1 MNRWMID
8 NDFKEEKS
16 MLSKTVRFA
25 LLLGV
30 GMFLFSS
37 LALAGTRTIKLDNDT
52 ILPDGQTL
60 KAGVY
65 SVVVDQKLDQVHFI
79 QNRVVVVKHQCKC
92 IEQGKKNESDA
103 IMFSEKG
110 PDKKVLDG
118 IRFRGE
124 TRLITLPS

>member
-1 MNRWMID
+1 MID
-8 NDFKEEKS
+8 HDLKEEKS

-25 LLLGV
+25 LLLSV

-37 LALAGTRTIKLDNDT
+37 LALAGAKTINLTRDA

-65 SVVVDQKLDQVHFI
+65 TVVVDQKLDQVQFI
-79 QNRVVVVKHQCKC
+79 QRGVVVVKHQCKC
-92 IEQGKKNESDA
+92 IDQQKKNDIDA
-103 IMFSEKG
+103 ILFNEEA
-110 PDKKVLDG
+110 PNKKVLNG
-118 IRFRGE
+118 IRLKGE

>member
-1 MNRWMID
+1 
-8 NDFKEEKS
+8 
-16 MLSKTVRFA
+16 MLAKTVRVA

-37 LALAGTRTIKLDNDT
+37 LALAGVKTIKLSKDA

-65 SVVVDQKLDQVHFI
+65 TVVVDEKLDQVQFI
-79 QNRVVVVKHQCKC
+79 QNGVVVVKHQCKC
-92 IEQGKKNESDA
+92 IPQEKKFDSDA
-103 IMFSEKG
+103 FLFNEEAPGKQ
-110 PDKKVLDG
+110 VLEG